1 MELPFAQLS
10 FPEIYE
16 QYLVAP
22 LFRPLAG
29 PLLEEV
35 ELRLGDRL
43 LDVACGTGVVARVA
57 KEHLGETGKV
67 VGIDISPGML
77 AIARREAHDIEW
89 REGDACS
96 LPLQEGEQFDAV
108 VCQQGLQ
115 FFPDRPAAVR
125 EMRRAMA
132 IGGRLAVSTWRP
144 DEEFPVLLELR
155 RVAER
160 HLGAIVDLRHC
171 LGQETIVESLLEDAG
186 FKEVRSNTFTQTLR
200 FGNGVDFVRLNT
212 MALVGMAAA
221 SKELTDD
228 ERTQVMEA
236 IANDSAEVVHA
247 NTDQRGFTFE
257 IGTNVVT
264 ARS

>member
-1 MELPFAQLS
+1 MALPFDQLS
-10 FPEIYE
+10 FPDIYE

-22 LFRPLAG
+22 LFRPWAG

-35 ELRLGDRL
+35 GLRLGDRL
-43 LDVACGTGVVARVA
+43 LDVACGTGIVARVA

-77 AIARREAHDIEW
+77 AVARREARDIDW
-89 REGDACS
+89 REGDAGS
-96 LPLQEGEQFDAV
+96 LPLQDGEQFDAV

-115 FFPDRPAAVR
+115 FFPDRPAALL

-155 RVAER
+155 RIAER

-171 LGQETIVESLLEDAG
+171 LGQETIVESLIEEAG
-186 FKEVRSNTFTQTLR
+186 FKEVRSSTFTQTLC
-200 FGNGVDFVRLNT
+200 FGNGADFVRLNT

-221 SKELTDD
+221 SKDMSDD
-228 ERTQVMEA
+228 ERAKVMEA
-236 IANDSAEVVHA
+236 IANDSAEVVRS
-247 NTDQRGFTFE
+247 NTDYRGFTYE

-264 ARS
+264 ARG